1 MVALKHWVVF
11 WSFKNHAGALSS
23 WVEHRLPGH
32 YWVIPERFGTPG
44 WIQLEAGIKAWGSE
58 GSKKRFQDVSIHKR
72 TQNFEWFGGCRVCT
86 LWPSRKMTRF
96 NAHIIP
102 YIPRSFSG
110 GFPSIPQGFNSLVEP
125 RCVHHCGRAGGCL
138 LRRGLSP
145 GPILEEHLPIVE
157 CIHSCMH
164 MISYMI

>member
-72 TQNFEWFGGCRVCT
+72 TQNFEWFGGCGVCT
-86 LWPSRKMTRF
+86 LWPSWKMTRF

-110 GFPSIPQGFNSLVEP
+110 GFPSIQGFNSLVEP
-125 RCVHHCGRAGGCL
+125 RCVHHRGRAGGCL

-145 GPILEEHLPIVE
+145 GPILEEHLLSVE

-164 MISYMI
+164 MIIYMI